1 MNPELEFAIVTE
13 LAGDRVA
20 VKTENLFLA
29 AQLIS
34 IGFRINESSTFNL
47 AIRDEDHRLSVIDI
61 LIELGALFSSGRDWS
76 PEELVRYYVEL
87 GEINKKFKVISWRN
101 PHGYTIR

>member
-1 MNPELEFAIVTE
+1 MNPELEFVIVAE
-13 LAGDRVA
+13 LAGDRAA

-34 IGFRINESSTFNL
+34 IGFGINESSTFNL

-87 GEINKKFKVISWRN
+87 GEINKKFKVISWKN

>member
-1 MNPELEFAIVTE
+1 M
-13 LAGDRVA
+13 
-20 VKTENLFLA
+20 
-29 AQLIS
+29 IS